1 MLRLKAEDL
10 EDRVELA
17 HLAQAANMTPA
28 EFKQRFGYLVEN
40 ETRQSIVPMKAAKPA

>member
-17 HLAQAANMTPA
+17 HMAAAANMTPT
-28 EFKQRFGYLVEN
+28 EFKKRFGYLVED
-40 ETRQSIVPMKAAKPA
+40 EPRPSIVMRAAEPVA